1 MKSIREIIFRKNKE
15 VPKKEKI
22 KKIREMLPSKQIEI
36 LDNNLTSHL

>member
-22 KKIREMLPSKQIEI
+22 KKLKELLPSEQIA
-36 LDNNLTSHL
+36 LKNNIEFVK